1 MHLLAVVPA
10 SLLVSKR
17 VATRQGFIVAGFE
30 LDPDRGLA
38 TTEDDGGQIGADH
51 RDGQVEGRSGS
62 EDLEFTTPLPIEN
75 HVLEIRFPTGASIA
89 MRVQAVPERLKVGAE
104 TL

>member
-17 VATRQGFIVAGFE
+17 VATRQGLIVAGFE
-30 LDPDRGLA
+30 LDADRGLA

-62 EDLEFTTPLPIEN
+62 EELEFSTPFPIES
-75 HVLEIRFPTGASIA
+75 HVIEVRFPTGASIA
-89 MRVQAVPERLKVGAE
+89 LRIQAVPERLKVGAE